1 MGRPGLFIAGG
12 VGSAGTCAV
21 DQQDTLGMLVK
32 DDRQGPLD
40 SWYVVLGAAAGH
52 QEPERLALTCSPP
65 LSADHRS
72 GCVPT

>member
-40 SWYVVLGAAAGH
+40 SWYVVLTIFNSGSYWVWSAGAWWVM
-52 QEPERLALTCSPP
+52 PE
-65 LSADHRS
+65 
-72 GCVPT
+72 